1 MKCCDE
7 VLSPNPE
14 DDSFPYSRSGISGEK
29 EKSISGLVLFVCFL
43 KSYQEP
49 NCTTRD
55 TSRKI
60 QPSTKK
66 GMGQFKAS
74 DLTLVL
80 RKEDPCSQHWLCTGA
95 TRAEPAPPTRMPHA
109 HACCSKP
116 KPPQDYSWLGRS
128 NWYFM
133 LVWKGFH
140 RIILSH
146 TTQARHW
153 H

>member
-1 MKCCDE
+1 MKF
-7 VLSPNPE
+7 
-14 DDSFPYSRSGISGEK
+14 FPQTLKTTVFLTPDLAFLERK
-29 EKSISGLVLFVCFL
+29 RRALVGWFCLFL

-55 TSRKI
+55 TSKKI

-66 GMGQFKAS
+66 GMGHFKAS

-80 RKEDPCSQHWLCTGA
+80 CKEDPCLQHWLCTGV
-95 TRAEPAPPTRMPHA
+95 TRAEPAPPIRMPHA
-109 HACCSKP
+109 HACCSKL